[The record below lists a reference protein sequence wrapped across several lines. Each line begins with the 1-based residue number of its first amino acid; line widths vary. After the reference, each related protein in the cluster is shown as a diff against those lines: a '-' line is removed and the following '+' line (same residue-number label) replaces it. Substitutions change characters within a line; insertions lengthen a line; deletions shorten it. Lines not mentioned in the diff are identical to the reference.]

1 MSVLAGGLEGPI
13 NENDLSLSDPK
24 KFSVSAGNS
33 HSATMLTL
41 SFEHLARENPTVSF
55 VHAFPGLVSTPLLG
69 LSLIHI

>member
-41 SFEHLARENPTVSF
+41 
-55 VHAFPGLVSTPLLG
+55 
-69 LSLIHI
+69 